1 MVWKNKHYL
10 DNFSV
15 GRVPVKL
22 LAGLFEEIGLLVLK
36 FVGQNNFKG
45 GLKLYTTSYKNLQ

>member
-1 MVWKNKHYL
+1 M
-10 DNFSV
+10 FSV

-36 FVGQNNFKG
+36 LVGQ
-45 GLKLYTTSYKNLQ
+45 

>member
-36 FVGQNNFKG
+36 FVGQNSFKG
-45 GLKLYTTSYKNLQ
+45 GLRLYTTSYKNLQ